1 MNIENLKNKK
11 ILLFGKSRSFSED
24 ELETQLKTHS
34 IELVKEYDE
43 DVDYIVDGAMMTPP
57 QTIESEKLYNKK
69 VAEFLNI
76 ELLDNI
82 LTNSINEDVL
92 MMSLKLSNDTQRLK
106 NFLTNPQISDEFYF
120 KLLAMYNWGDD
131 DFYESDDNR
140 DISASLIR
148 RFYKNIERNHNV
160 EFSKLG
166 LMHLVLQ
173 CNDENIIETIVNLKP
188 LRKSFKTN
196 DKDHGYR
203 IVSSIATHTSTP
215 KKVLKLLIKE
225 ANSYIKTLIAMRK
238 DIDDEL
244 QKLLYETGEHKV
256 LEALSCCKNLTD
268 EIFNKFLEDEAYS
281 KNMAKYIKLD
291 IDKYDFFKDAFASEL
306 AQNENINP
314 FMQGDLLYFHLEE
327 VEENLAYNKSIYE
340 ELIPEMLKHK
350 KDRVDFALYSNSSTP
365 KSILELGFQDKKNYL
380 ALSLNK
386 NTPQDILSKL
396 YESNDVGIR
405 TALSKNISTP
415 VDILYQLQLDS
426 RFERYVKENPSF
438 GRHIQQE
445 NIGWQI

>member
-1 MNIENLKNKK
+1 MNIKSLKNKK
-11 ILLFGKSRSFSED
+11 ILLFGKSRSFSQN
-24 ELETQLKTHS
+24 ELLTQLKVHN

-43 DVDYIVDGAMMTPP
+43 GVDYIVEGAMMTPL
-57 QTIESEKLYNKK
+57 QTTESENLYNKK

-76 ELLDNI
+76 EVFEKM
-82 LTNSINEDVL
+82 LTESIDEDVL
-92 MMSLKLSNDTQRLK
+92 MMSLKLSSDTQRLK

-120 KLLAMYNWGDD
+120 RLLKMYNWGED

-140 DISASLIR
+140 DVSASLIR

-173 CNDENIIETIVNLKP
+173 CNDKNIIETIANLKP

-203 IVSSIATHTSTP
+203 IVTSIATHNSTS
-215 KKVLKLLIKE
+215 KQVLKLFIKE
-225 ANSYIKTLIAMRK
+225 ANTYVKTLIAMRK
-238 DIDDEL
+238 DIDEEV
-244 QKLLYETGEHKV
+244 QNLLYETGEKKV
-256 LEALSCCKNLTD
+256 LEALSCCENLSD

-291 IDKYDFFKDAFASEL
+291 VKKYDFFKDSFSCEL

-314 FMQGDLLYFHLEE
+314 FMQGDLLYFHLDE
-327 VEENLAYNKSIYE
+327 VEENLAHNKSLYK

-350 KDRVDFALYSNSSTP
+350 KDKVDFALYSNPSTP
-365 KSILELGFQDKKNYL
+365 KSILELGFKDEKNYL
-380 ALSLNK
+380 ALALNK
-386 NTPQDILSKL
+386 NTPQDILYKL
-396 YESNDVGIR
+396 YESDVEGIKM
-405 TALSKNISTP
+405 ALSKNISTP